1 MRLLKFF
8 LWITLLTCIS
18 WGTIIFLGPTLI
30 DRAVTAYFGDA
41 VKIQRLDV
49 SPALEVSAA
58 AVEFDFPGHDGVPA
72 VRGVSR
78 GVSLGWTF
86 EELIELELKLGPT
99 RVERLGFLS
108 SGGLKLTPNSNFDW
122 SLVGLKGQFEAV
134 GGGPHQAEVVNLWAD
149 LDVINQF
156 ASDIRVYAE
165 RVNAEFNGLRAQI
178 PAAAITLS
186 DTKIA
191 APIAEQTSDFE
202 VQFPVG
208 FTYAGTLLKFA
219 EVQGQLQSGLIN
231 FEVSGSDFALSDLG
245 IVVDRLNASTSY
257 DVIRQDFGPNTEFGL
272 ENIKMQDLDGS
283 IARYAGNITVRS
295 RAISHAGSGTINDL
309 ALKSGENFIGEVSD
323 ANFQL
328 EFSGRANDASQT
340 TLRAA
345 AEIGLAEDFDLTV
358 EVDAVADATAPA
370 ECLGGKCVLSDVVVK
385 FEASVPGGRLVGS
398 SSCPHSA
405 CAPERFS
412 HSLQTDDTDKFFAGV
427 SAARVFSPLAVPFAY
442 AAMKRGLQM
451 GGGHRLEF

>member
-8 LWITLLTCIS
+8 LWITLLTCFF
-18 WGTIIFLGPTLI
+18 WGSVIFFGPTLI
-30 DRAVTAYFGDA
+30 DRAVTVYFGDA
-41 VKIQRLDV
+41 VKIKRLDV

-86 EELIELELKLGPT
+86 EELIELEFKLGPT
-99 RVERLGFLS
+99 RVEGLGFLS

-134 GGGPHQAEVVNLWAD
+134 GGGPHQAEVVNLSAD
-149 LDVINQF
+149 LDVVTQF
-156 ASDIRVYAE
+156 ASDIQVDAE
-165 RVNAEFNGLRAQI
+165 RINAELNGLRAQI
-178 PAAAITLS
+178 PAAAITLN
-186 DTKIA
+186 DMEMA
-191 APIAEQTSDFE
+191 APISEQTSDFE
-202 VQFPVG
+202 VQFPEG
-208 FTYAGTLLKFA
+208 FTYAGTLLKSA
-219 EVQGQLQSGLIN
+219 EVRGHLQSGLIN
-231 FEVSGSDFALSDLG
+231 FEVSGSDFALPDAG
-245 IVVDRLNASTSY
+245 IAVDRLNASTSY
-257 DVIRQDFGPNTEFGL
+257 DVTRRDFGPNTDFGL
-272 ENIKMQDLDGS
+272 ESITMQDLDGS
-283 IARYAGNITVRS
+283 IGRYAGNISVRGGS
-295 RAISHAGSGTINDL
+295 INQVGSGTISNL
-309 ALKSGENFIGEVSD
+309 ALKSGENFIGELSD

-328 EFSGRANDASQT
+328 EFSGRADDASQT

-358 EVDAVADATAPA
+358 AVDAVADATAPA

-385 FEASVPGGRLVGS
+385 FVASVPGGRLVGS

-412 HSLQTDDTDKFFAGV
+412 HSLQTDDTDKFFEGV
-427 SAARVFSPLAVPFAY
+427 GASRVFSPLAVPFAY
-442 AAMKRGLQM
+442 AAMKRGEQN
-451 GGGHRLEF
+451 GNGHRLQF

>member
-18 WGTIIFLGPTLI
+18 WGTVIFLGPTLI

-58 AVEFDFPGHDGVPA
+58 AVEFDFPGHDGA
-72 VRGVSR
+72 LSVRGVSR

-99 RVERLGFLS
+99 RVEGLGFLS
-108 SGGLKLTPNSNFDW
+108 SGSLKVTPNSNFDW
-122 SLVGLKGQFEAV
+122 SFMGLKGQFEAV
-134 GGGPHQAEVVNLWAD
+134 GGGPHQAEVVNLSAD
-149 LDVINQF
+149 LDVVTQF
-156 ASDIRVYAE
+156 ASDIQVDAE
-165 RVNAEFNGLRAQI
+165 RINAELNGLRAQI

-186 DTKIA
+186 DMEIA
-191 APIAEQTSDFE
+191 TPIAEQASDFE
-202 VQFPVG
+202 VQFLEG
-208 FTYAGTLLKFA
+208 FTYAGTLLKSA
-219 EVQGQLQSGLIN
+219 EVRGQLQSGLIN
-231 FEVSGSDFALSDLG
+231 FEVSGSDFALPDAG
-245 IVVDRLNASTSY
+245 IAVDRLNASTSY
-257 DVIRQDFGPNTEFGL
+257 DVTRRDFGPNTDFGL
-272 ENIKMQDLDGS
+272 ESITIQDLDGS
-283 IARYAGNITVRS
+283 IGRYAGNISVRS
-295 RAISHAGSGTINDL
+295 GTISHAGSGTISNF

-358 EVDAVADATAPA
+358 AVDAVADATAPA

-385 FEASVPGGRLVGS
+385 FVASVPGGRLVGS